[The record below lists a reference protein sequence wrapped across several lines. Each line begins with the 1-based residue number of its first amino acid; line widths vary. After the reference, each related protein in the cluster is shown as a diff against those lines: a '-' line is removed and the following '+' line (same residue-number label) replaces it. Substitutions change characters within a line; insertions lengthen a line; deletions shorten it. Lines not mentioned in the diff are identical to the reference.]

1 MSHVSVSNA
10 PDYRGDIDG
19 LRAVAVLSVMLY
31 HLSNAWLPGGFVGVD
46 IFFVISGFV
55 VSASLA
61 AAPSDRFHR
70 FVAFFY
76 ARRLARIGPA
86 LVLVLLTSALAATL
100 LIPHAWLSGFNE
112 KTALY
117 AFFGL
122 SNWVMQNN
130 ADTYFAPRAEFNP
143 YTHTWSLGVEEQFYL
158 VFPFLFFAWVAL
170 RDRTAGRILATALLA
185 GLGAASFAACVY
197 ATKNAP
203 ATAFYSIFC
212 RFWELAVGVLLY
224 QLSARS
230 GAQKGSAASAAIS
243 ILPWLGAAAIIV
255 TFAYANAAAFPWF
268 WAVPPVLGTACLI
281 GGFHA
286 DSAHPL
292 RRVLGLPAAQWIGKR
307 SYSIYLWHWPVF
319 VLLHWTVG
327 LDDVLSRFAA
337 LAVSFALAA
346 ASYRW
351 VELPIRHHAGLMKR
365 APIIRIVALL
375 LMIVVGW
382 GVTKIL
388 FTQQK
393 NLGLSTV
400 SRHTDDWYVTS
411 QMPRSLLPKAQYPHR
426 CETAMEHRALS
437 GGQVISYV
445 PVKCAGGTEKAT
457 QRLNVIGDSHA
468 TAYLPMFDQLSAE
481 TGMRISVYTFPG
493 CGFLDLRLPMNVGR
507 GPGCVEFTQAAT
519 EAIVS
524 DAKAGDAVFL
534 AALRQPRFTDQW
546 AAFNESE
553 VLTAARNDLSKQWL
567 QQARDEAPALLQPFF
582 AARITVLFDAP
593 KPVFRS
599 PAFRCADVFNAS
611 NPICRGGLTQSRE
624 ALQILRTPVVANLAA
639 IAGNFPQVRVWD
651 PFPAL
656 CPGETCSAMDGDRPL
671 FFDGD
676 HLSAYG
682 NARLYPEFRQVI
694 LQTMTA
700 ATQDK

>member
-1 MSHVSVSNA
+1 MSGASSVTA
-10 PDYRGDIDG
+10 VAYRGDIDG
-19 LRAVAVLSVMLY
+19 LRAVAVISVMLY
-31 HLSNAWLPGGFVGVD
+31 HLSGSWLPGGFVGVD

-61 AAPSDRFHR
+61 AAPGDRFHR

-100 LIPHAWLSGFNE
+100 LIPRAWLSGFNE

-122 SNWVMQNN
+122 SNWVMQTN

-158 VFPFLFFAWVAL
+158 VFPFLFFAWVTL
-170 RDRTAGRILATALLA
+170 RDRKLGRILATTLLA
-185 GLGAASFAACVY
+185 GLGVASFMACVY
-197 ATKNAP
+197 ATKDAP

-224 QLSARS
+224 QLSERSSTQRS
-230 GAQKGSAASAAIS
+230 GAAAAA
-243 ILPWLGAAAIIV
+243 LNVVPWLGAIAIIV
-255 TFAYANAAAFPWF
+255 TFAYANAVAFPWF
-268 WAVPPVLGTACLI
+268 WAVPPVLGAACVI
-281 GGFHA
+281 GGFRA
-286 DSAHPL
+286 NTAHPL
-292 RRVLGLPAAQWIGKR
+292 RRLLGHPACVWIGKR

-319 VLLHWTVG
+319 VVLRWTVG
-327 LDDVLSRFAA
+327 LDDTLTRVAA
-337 LAVSFALAA
+337 LVLSFALAA

-365 APIIRIVALL
+365 TPIVRIAAMLA
-375 LMIVVGW
+375 MIVVGW
-382 GVTKIL
+382 GVTKVL

-393 NLGLSTV
+393 HLGLSTV
-400 SRHTDDWYVTS
+400 SRHADDWYVTS
-411 QMPRSLLPKAQYPHR
+411 QMPSTLLPKAQFPHR
-426 CETAMEHRALS
+426 CEIAMEYRSVA

-445 PVKCAGGTEKAT
+445 PAKCAEGTAKVT

-481 TGMRISVYTFPG
+481 TGIRINVYTFPG

-507 GPGCVEFTQAAT
+507 GPGCVEFTRAAT
-519 EAIVS
+519 QDIVS
-524 DAKAGDAVFL
+524 AAKAGDVVFL

-546 AAFNESE
+546 AAFNEIE
-553 VLTAARNDLSKQWL
+553 VLAAARNDLSKQWL
-567 QQARDEAPALLQPFF
+567 QRARDEAPALLQPFI
-582 AARITVLFDAP
+582 AKGLVVLFDAP

-599 PAFRCADVFNAS
+599 PAFRCADPFNAA
-611 NPICRGGLTQSRE
+611 NPICKGGLTESRE
-624 ALQILRTPVVANLAA
+624 SLLALRTPVVSNI
-639 IAGNFPQVRVWD
+639 IAMAKQYPQHVAMWD
-651 PFPAL
+651 PFPTL
-656 CPGETCSAMDGDRPL
+656 CPTATCNAMQAGRPL

-682 NARLYPEFRQVI
+682 NAQLYPEFRAI
-694 LQTMTA
+694 MFPA
-700 ATQDK
+700 AK